1 MATQVAWPEALD
13 STVFGLRLVRPGS
26 SDLRSDTSGKTLLVD
41 RGETRY
47 AGTFR
52 VRPYSRL
59 SDNEIADAVDYI
71 NERVSAGD
79 TYTDM
84 KIPRT
89 SWATRGAV
97 KGGSPSDITVASVG
111 ATTITLTQKSSTV
124 AADPADGNLVEDPKQ
139 GALIR
144 VNNRLARCENVSV
157 AADGTV
163 SFGLYPN
170 LLTLVSA
177 GDEIK
182 APDTVRARLEGI
194 VLGTSTGASNLRG
207 PWNLRWVEHV
217 EDPLDGVT
225 PRGVDRLI
233 EIRDFRITLGQ
244 TFPLR
249 LPPYWRAPG
258 GGKLAYEH
266 SQEGDSIALTL
277 AGDTLNHKAVR
288 TGETTITVLAREPV
302 NGLYD
307 EQIYVVV
314 VEEPSTNRPPGIKRT
329 IAPVSGA
336 VGGHDFI
343 DPLQHL
349 ADEDLDKLDFSGDS
363 SNPAVATVRKVGG
376 RIRVDYIG
384 DGECT
389 GFITGTDPSN
399 RAVTLEFEILVAGI
413 LPGLPGGRGV
423 DTGSATDRNGPY
435 YGDSGVEGF
444 ERATFQAS
452 YNLRT
457 SPAGQAI
464 NSIDFSDLDDYFGD
478 FKNEAGVYTVQDITA
493 DGALTR
499 PVVSGSS
506 LNVRSLTTAG
516 TARIRVTRT
525 NQIRN
530 KSISGEFNVVIAE
543 AANPAPTV
551 SATPVVPLTPSGAGR
566 TARIRFDNFVNG
578 QGSGFTATVKSNS
591 KSAKVTTQFEA
602 EDGTTRATGG
612 SVTFPYIRFTRQS
625 VGTDRDTADIVLTIT
640 QTALGQQSV
649 DMTIRVLLPSSAD
662 SDVNISF
669 SQPPAIVLKHNEA
682 ITYDR
687 SDFITPASGMG
698 LWSAVAD
705 PTVAS
710 APNTGLD
717 TTITYNA
724 SGRVHGHPQND
735 WGRNGLPAG
744 RASGLRAADG
754 QHHRYPD
761 GHQPKGQLGRADC
774 GRPGDGGR
782 RDLRQPGLAQLRT
795 GSGWRPGGLHRSGQQ
810 HDGRNLLAG
819 GRRVLSRE
827 SASGRRRGRTDDD
840 CPEPHRQPHKRTE
853 APCGACEGHCADS
866 WAS

>member
-84 KIPRT
+84 KIPRV
-89 SWATRGAV
+89 SWASDGATV
-97 KGGSPSDITVASVG
+97 GTANADGKITVASVG
-111 ATTITLTQKSSTV
+111 ADTLTLNQKASSASADTANGNLKATTIGIGS
-124 AADPADGNLVEDPKQ
+124 LVS
-139 GALIR
+139 

-258 GGKLAYEH
+258 GGKLSYEY
-266 SQEGDSIALTL
+266 SQEGDSVALTL

-478 FKNEAGVYTVQDITA
+478 YRNEPGVYTVEDLTAGGVITNSRVI
-493 DGALTR
+493 GK
-499 PVVSGSS
+499 S
-506 LNVRSLTTAG
+506 LNVQSLTTAG

-530 KSISGEFNVVIAE
+530 KSISGEFNVVIAA

-551 SATPVVPLTPSGAGR
+551 GATPVVPLTPSGAGR
-566 TARIRFDNFVNG
+566 TTRIRL
-578 QGSGFTATVKSNS
+578 
-591 KSAKVTTQFEA
+591 E
-602 EDGTTRATGG
+602 
-612 SVTFPYIRFTRQS
+612 
-625 VGTDRDTADIVLTIT
+625 
-640 QTALGQQSV
+640 
-649 DMTIRVLLPSSAD
+649 
-662 SDVNISF
+662 
-669 SQPPAIVLKHNEA
+669 
-682 ITYDR
+682 
-687 SDFITPASGMG
+687 
-698 LWSAVAD
+698 
-705 PTVAS
+705 
-710 APNTGLD
+710 
-717 TTITYNA
+717 
-724 SGRVHGHPQND
+724 
-735 WGRNGLPAG
+735 
-744 RASGLRAADG
+744 GLR
-754 QHHRYPD
+754 
-761 GHQPKGQLGRADC
+761 
-774 GRPGDGGR
+774 
-782 RDLRQPGLAQLRT
+782 
-795 GSGWRPGGLHRSGQQ
+795 
-810 HDGRNLLAG
+810 
-819 GRRVLSRE
+819 E
-827 SASGRRRGRTDDD
+827 RRRAAAS
-840 CPEPHRQPHKRTE
+840 RQRSSPTRR
-853 APCGACEGHCADS
+853 ARR
-866 WAS
+866 